1 MMRLVSDT
9 REAHLIN
16 SYSAVRRTKCRY
28 LLNFLL
34 FLLDA
39 GKPGRQHHSHNR
51 ANTSVITSNELKSI
65 REQLNNTTYN
75 QSNVSVVTKSDLAR
89 IRTSTVIQS
98 KEERIAEQKI
108 ENEQKMSRMAVA
120 MARKQRMK
128 QRDWERAENA
138 PLEVKASTFGEN
150 TLLSKAQ
157 AQLDEQDDDVK
168 FTNQMVQ
175 ASKVFTIRDQQ
186 LEENK

>member
-1 MMRLVSDT
+1 
-9 REAHLIN
+9 
-16 SYSAVRRTKCRY
+16 
-28 LLNFLL
+28 
-34 FLLDA
+34 
-39 GKPGRQHHSHNR
+39 
-51 ANTSVITSNELKSI
+51 
-65 REQLNNTTYN
+65 
-75 QSNVSVVTKSDLAR
+75 
-89 IRTSTVIQS
+89 
-98 KEERIAEQKI
+98 
-108 ENEQKMSRMAVA
+108 MSRMAVA